1 MANRLLLQ
9 TLLKFSDEIKS
20 GAAKV
25 QDVITDYF
33 NTTGKSVTDEERSI
47 ILKEFQDNA
56 PSNVEPIDF
65 GQNIKGI
72 YDEEM
77 DRAMEEDRDRA
88 SFHVAP
94 SLRGYNNV

>member
-1 MANRLLLQ
+1 VYKRQGKILEKHFDCDSHYEDHMIE
-9 TLLKFSDEIKS
+9 DIKQS
-20 GAAKV
+20 
-25 QDVITDYF
+25 Q
-33 NTTGKSVTDEERSI
+33 
-47 ILKEFQDNA
+47 
-56 PSNVEPIDF
+56 
-65 GQNIKGI
+65 GI